1 MVRDVMTLL
10 WLSKHSPTPSQRAE
24 LTRLFG
30 DHELRIDPQPF
41 SDAGDVARRIR
52 RSGASE
58 VVVVAPLA
66 VLRKLLEFGFA
77 PLTADMEQCRP
88 EEAEIQTPG
97 YLQGRHYK
105 FRKFRRLRS
114 ITLEYEDIETLT
126 NRK

>member
-1 MVRDVMTLL
+1 ML
-10 WLSKHSPTPSQRAE
+10 
-24 LTRLFG
+24 RLFG
-30 DHELRIDPQPF
+30 PHELRIDAAPF
-41 SDAGDVARRIR
+41 SDAGEVARRIR
-52 RSGASE
+52 ENNAQE